1 MNTPAN
7 AVISLRRELH
17 RYPEIS
23 GHETETAGRILK
35 FFEAL
40 NPDTVMTGLG
50 GTGLAFV
57 FAGARLGPT
66 VMLRSEMENPRGMP
80 ALIPSAHGP
89 PLFAPILPV

>member
-7 AVISLRRELH
+7 AVIRLRRELH

-40 NPDTVMTGLG
+40 NPDNVITGLG

-57 FAGARLGPT
+57 FAGSTPGPT
-66 VMLRSEMENPRGMP
+66 VMLRSEMD
-80 ALIPSAHGP
+80 ALSIQEIGTSQCGSMRIMA
-89 PLFAPILPV
+89 FRRT